1 MNRIQQIRRRA
12 GPARRTDPA
21 FAAWLEQAPAAAAR
35 AGRGSVYKVP
45 VHTVVIGGLPGW
57 RNALLAARGGT
68 CHGHTCGAARPGAG
82 RAPQDDHRGRL
93 SDARIQVIRIISR
106 PIQDGLGPDGHRRPP
121 FAGGSQ
127 SIAGGGMSRTGRS
140 ARRRP
145 RRGQNSRPLIVG
157 GLEHFSH
164 GPPGSG
170 ARSFVA

>member
-1 MNRIQQIRRRA
+1 MNPSSKSAAAPTPLA
-12 GPARRTDPA
+12 GPIPPLPPG
-21 FAAWLEQAPAAAAR
+21 WNKHPPLPPGQVV
-35 AGRGSVYKVP
+35 GSVYKVP

-68 CHGHTCGAARPGAG
+68 CRGHTCGAARPGAG

-127 SIAGGGMSRTGRS
+127 SIAGVGCPEQGNLRAAARAAGKTLGRS
-140 ARRRP
+140 
-145 RRGQNSRPLIVG
+145 
-157 GLEHFSH
+157 
-164 GPPGSG
+164 
-170 ARSFVA
+170 